1 MLSADLPTLIA
12 RAITLVIAFTV
23 HEFAHAW
30 TASQLG
36 DRTAVYQ
43 GRLTLNPLVHLDP
56 FGTLMLLLA
65 GFGWAKPV
73 PVNPYNLRN
82 GKLGWMLVAAA
93 GPLSNLL
100 LAMLA
105 AIPVRFGLIPLFDPV
120 RGQLPSLGFLFNTF
134 ITINIFLMVFNLIPI
149 APLDGYR
156 VAVGLLPD
164 NLAYGLQRLEP
175 YGFMILLLLV
185 FTGSLT
191 FLVVGPSRF
200 LLDLILYS

>member
-36 DRTAVYQ
+36 DRTAAYQ

-73 PVNPYNLRN
+73 PVNPYNLRY

-120 RGQLPSLGFLFNTF
+120 RGQLPSLGLLFNTF

-156 VAVGLLPD
+156 VAIGLLPD
-164 NLAYGLQRLEP
+164 NLAYSLQRLEP

-191 FLVVGPSRF
+191 FLVIGPSR
-200 LLDLILYS
+200 LLLNLILYS